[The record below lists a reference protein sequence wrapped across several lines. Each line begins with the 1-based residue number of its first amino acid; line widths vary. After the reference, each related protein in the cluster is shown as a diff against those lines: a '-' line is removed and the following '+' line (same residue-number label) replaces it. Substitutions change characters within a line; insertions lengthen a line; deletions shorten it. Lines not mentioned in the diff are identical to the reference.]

1 MGRLLQLRGESISLL
16 IVNGGP
22 LSLYGRLVTWGV
34 CVCVCG
40 GGGGMRERKRKREIE
55 TSCNKSECRM
65 L

>member
-34 CVCVCG
+34 G
-40 GGGGMRERKRKREIE
+40 GGGGGRGGDERKEEEER
-55 TSCNKSECRM
+55 N
-65 L
+65 